1 MSSRVPDL
9 TVVIPCFNEAERIG
23 AALRSV
29 FNQRGAETFEVIVV
43 DSSSDETAAIVRR
56 DFPSVRLLTH
66 ASRLSAGAARNLG
79 LREARGRKV
88 LVTDADIRVPPDW
101 IRRMSAHLDEVD
113 VVGGSIANGTPRSLT
128 GTLLHLLEFFRLL
141 PDHSASCHGD
151 ARFVATANAGY
162 RRAALG
168 DRQFVDASA
177 AEDVIFHQTLVAA
190 GLRCRFDPGLA
201 VMHENKRG
209 WRTVAR
215 HLRALGVGGY
225 RWRASS
231 APTQRFS
238 LRHPYIMVLKPFAV
252 VGALLVGRLRAR
264 QWRLAAEVIVLSPLL
279 LALDAF
285 WVAGFLRA
293 SRGVE

>member
-1 MSSRVPDL
+1 MPSPAPEL

-29 FNQRGAETFEVIVV
+29 FDQRGAGTFEVIVV

-56 DFPSVRLLTH
+56 DFPSVHLIAH
-66 ASRLSAGAARNLG
+66 ASRLSAGSARNLG
-79 LREARGRKV
+79 LREARGRKI

-101 IRRMSAHLDEVD
+101 MRRMSAHLDEVD
-113 VVGGSIANGTPRSLT
+113 FVGGSIANGTPRSLT

-141 PDHSASCHGD
+141 PDPAAPCHGD

-162 RRAALG
+162 RRAAL
-168 DRQFVDASA
+168 DNRLFIDASA

-201 VMHENKRG
+201 VMHQNKRG

-225 RWRASS
+225 RWRAST
-231 APTQRFS
+231 APAPPFS
-238 LRHPYIMVLKPFAV
+238 LRYPHIMVLKPFAV
-252 VGALLVGRLRAR
+252 VGALLVGRVRSR
-264 QWRLAAEVIVLSPLL
+264 QWRLAVEVVVLSPLL